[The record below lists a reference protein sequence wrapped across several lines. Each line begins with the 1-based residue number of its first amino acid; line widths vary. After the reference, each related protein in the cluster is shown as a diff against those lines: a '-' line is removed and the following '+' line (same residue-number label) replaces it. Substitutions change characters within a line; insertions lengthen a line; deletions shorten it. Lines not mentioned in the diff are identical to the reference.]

1 MIFLDLLSLPE
12 AHFLLA
18 FILLVCFELALLRFQ
33 KIRKPRLELSYAFN
47 WSFPGSRPVIFFV
60 LPIAFLFL
68 VNFILLPKLVFYPI
82 MISLLALVTQVLVEE
97 ILFRGMLFGGIL
109 KFLEEKK
116 KLNNLNFLI
125 ALFGQAFLFMLIHIT
140 TSNPIGVF
148 VSGVIF
154 GLVFIASKKDI
165 LAPTVVHL
173 LGNILIFFGVYA
185 VSFF

>member
-1 MIFLDLLSLPE
+1 MDWFSPQMQ
-12 AHFLLA
+12 HFLLA
-18 FILLVCFELALLRFQ
+18 LFFLICFEFVLIRFH
-33 KIRKPRLELSYAFN
+33 KIKKPRVELSYAFN
-47 WSFPGSRPVIFFV
+47 WSFPGDRPVTFFV

-68 VNFILLPKLVFYPI
+68 VNLVLLPKLVFYPI
-82 MISLLALVTQVLVEE
+82 IISFLALVTQVLVEE

-116 KLNNLNFLI
+116 KLTNLNFLI

-154 GLVFIASKKDI
+154 GLVFIVSKKDT

-173 LGNILIFFGVYA
+173 LGNTIVFFGAYA